1 MKSVLEVIREVWNTA
16 LITSAEGSF
25 TLGKLIT
32 IILSLIFLFI
42 ITAAIK
48 KILVKRIFPKY
59 NINVGVAE
67 AIGSLF
73 RYTLIILGFIII
85 VQASGIDLS
94 TLGLLIGALGI
105 GIGFGLQNITNNF
118 ISGLIILFERP
129 IKVGDR
135 VEVGDVAGNVVE
147 ISARST
153 TIITNDNIAIIV
165 PNSEL
170 INQKVINWSLENRM
184 VRLNFPVGV
193 AYKEDPEK
201 VRQVLLEIALNHD
214 GVLKSPPPDVL
225 FDSFGDSSLQF
236 NLRVWTDSYSDR
248 PKVLKSQLYYAIFE
262 KFRQHNIEIPFPQ
275 RDIYIKEMPKQKEQ
289 GF

>member
-1 MKSVLEVIREVWNTA
+1 MKPFLELLRDIWNTA
-16 LITSAEGSF
+16 IISSDKGSF
-25 TLGKLIT
+25 TLGKLAT
-32 IILSLIFLFI
+32 ILFSLILLFV
-42 ITAAIK
+42 ITAVIK
-48 KILVKRIFPKY
+48 KFLVKKLFPKY

-73 RYTLIILGFIII
+73 RYSLITLGFIVII
-85 VQASGIDLS
+85 QASGIDLS

-135 VEVGDVAGNVVE
+135 VEVGNIAGNVVE
-147 ISARST
+147 ISARAT
-153 TIITNDNIAIIV
+153 TILTNDNIAIIV
-165 PNSEL
+165 PNSEF
-170 INQKVINWSLENRM
+170 INQRVINWSLENRM

-193 AYKEDPEK
+193 AYKENPEK
-201 VRQVLLEIALNHD
+201 VKQVLLEVALSHD
-214 GVLKSPPPDVL
+214 GILKNPPPDVL

-275 RDIYIKEMPKQKEQ
+275 RDIHIKEMPIQNR
-289 GF
+289 